1 MEYGL
6 RWRPGSSSL
15 GRDHR
20 SCTPH
25 GYATSLQKYPVSR
38 CEIRGR
44 LTNRTSDQKNCSR
57 KHFRVI
63 RYCVRNVGL
72 VVFRTY
78 EAAEIALYHALG
90 SLPMPQGTRK
100 TGESASFNCP
110 HLIIGTTNTLTHDIT
125 PATGTPLSPVA
136 CWAIREKCKPAPREM
151 LPVKD
156 YY

>member
-6 RWRPGSSSL
+6 RWIPGSSRH

-90 SLPMPQGTRK
+90 SLPMPQGTHEGENLYKKQFKSNSLLRSRAPLNRAISSTWEYTYASGHPRILTTRRK
-100 TGESASFNCP
+100 FFQE
-110 HLIIGTTNTLTHDIT
+110 GTL
-125 PATGTPLSPVA
+125 
-136 CWAIREKCKPAPREM
+136 E
-151 LPVKD
+151 
-156 YY
+156 